1 MGTVENISHN
11 MTIEPNGF
19 GQYNHK
25 VVNYLL
31 ASVRSLMGNY
41 AKDEKQC
48 IILHRDDGP
57 MCCSIGN
64 YHIIFLHAHDNYWCQ
79 WVYQF
84 AHEYCHHIID
94 GKMTGEL
101 GGLMWF
107 EETLCELCSIYCIHH
122 FVNWCEN
129 NPLPRQYAPS
139 VREYL
144 DQLTSGQLCA
154 DHLRDYISQNLDLL
168 SSPDYQRGIYKRIAA
183 TILPSFVAC
192 PDLWRIIPLIGDSRQ
207 WLKLDEL
214 FQHFE
219 AELSPT
225 LPALSLLRQMVVG

>member
-1 MGTVENISHN
+1 MGLLVMIKRRINTRPRSSECCLRGSL
-11 MTIEPNGF
+11 IEP
-19 GQYNHK
+19 
-25 VVNYLL
+25 
-31 ASVRSLMGNY
+31 R
-41 AKDEKQC
+41 
-48 IILHRDDGP
+48 
-57 MCCSIGN
+57 
-64 YHIIFLHAHDNYWCQ
+64 
-79 WVYQF
+79 
-84 AHEYCHHIID
+84 
-94 GKMTGEL
+94 
-101 GGLMWF
+101 F

-122 FVNWCEN
+122 FVIWCEN

-207 WLKLDEL
+207 WLK
-214 FQHFE
+214 
-219 AELSPT
+219 
-225 LPALSLLRQMVVG
+225 